1 MISAQPA
8 VLSMILFGFV
18 LGVITIVAWVRFGLA
33 GLFTMLSSPIYIRA
47 LSSAGTSA
55 TSTR

>member
-33 GLFTMLSSPIYIRA
+33 GLFTMLAVIAAI
-47 LSSAGTSA
+47 
-55 TSTR
+55 STAIITNIHSGA